1 MEIKNWT
8 TTYPGSGKHRRRA
21 PNPRCGLRR
30 GSCTRTCSI
39 RTLRS
44 LRCSLSRLGNGSK
57 NMWAQIVHKRTIGC
71 VLGSDKKK
79 CVLAW
84 DHDGTQQS
92 TIVSTGYC
100 LQKADRFLFFGTRYV
115 VWASTEIWEPERY
128 LCTLACNGHNGSV
141 TSCKK
146 TRA

>member
-1 MEIKNWT
+1 MEIKKLNNDLT
-8 TTYPGSGKHRRRA
+8 QEAVNIGAAHLTLAVGCVVGR
-21 PNPRCGLRR
+21 
-30 GSCTRTCSI
+30 TRTCSI

-44 LRCSLSRLGNGSK
+44 LRCSLPRLGNGSK

-79 CVLAW
+79 CVLSW

-128 LCTLACNGHNGSV
+128 LCTLPV
-141 TSCKK
+141 TD
-146 TRA
+146 TTEV